1 MSPLRLVILAAV
13 FCVLV
18 AGVWLLTR
26 RGFVTHR
33 GTRIDQLVLFLW
45 YRFWQFVFA
54 IGSVATSVAAIAY
67 FSTDAYPWMQTGNWK
82 PFTLGAMATQKGWQI
97 ATASGSF
104 AEWLL
109 AVPFFVYLLLAAGL
123 SFILFEAIGRA
134 AQHSK
139 ASWLR

>member
-1 MSPLRLVILAAV
+1 MILAAI
-13 FCVLV
+13 FCALLV
-18 AGVWLLTR
+18 GVWLLTR
-26 RGFVTHR
+26 RGFVTTR

-54 IGSVATSVAAIAY
+54 IGSIATSVAAIAY

-82 PFTLGAMATQKGWQI
+82 PYTLGALATQKGWPI
-97 ATASGSF
+97 ATASGNF

-109 AVPFFVYLLLAAGL
+109 AVPFFVYLLLAAAL
-123 SFILFEAIGRA
+123 SFFVFEAIGRA
-134 AQHSK
+134 ALHSK